1 MSGLRGLVAGRM
13 IFPADK
19 ENKRIQKGNRRHLV
33 QDELKEALSA
43 PDLDG
48 LSTWLESIALMD
60 TCIAANHYY
69 VRSRSYKPLHL
80 RTTAHHTPLS
90 SVYNFLKDSGDD
102 NLQNHIATFACV

>member
-33 QDELKEALSA
+33 QDELKEVLSA

-48 LSTWLESIALMD
+48 LSTWLESLALMD

-69 VRSRSYKPLHL
+69 VRSRSYKPSPLHL
-80 RTTAHHTPLS
+80 CITAHRLA
-90 SVYNFLKDSGDD
+90 VYTVFRKTQATD